1 MTNGGAQR
9 ILYCSKYFNGIKK
22 KWGKMKTKEEV
33 VKGCANSPT
42 QILRGMG
49 PIGSG
54 HPSTCTESDHNLQ
67 KAGPTFGSTV

>member
-1 MTNGGAQR
+1 MTNGGAR
-9 ILYCSKYFNGIKK
+9 GILYCSKYFNGIKK

-49 PIGSG
+49 PIGTPLRAS
-54 HPSTCTESDHNLQ
+54 ESDHNLQ